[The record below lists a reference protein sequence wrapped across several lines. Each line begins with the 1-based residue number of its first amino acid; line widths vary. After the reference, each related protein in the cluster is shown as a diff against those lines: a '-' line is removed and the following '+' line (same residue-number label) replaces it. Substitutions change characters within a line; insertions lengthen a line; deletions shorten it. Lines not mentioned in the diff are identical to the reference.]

1 MFTGNRRDSHSD
13 AVFRGILH
21 AAHQRRNPLWRTEQE
36 TLCSTKTPHSQA
48 HAIGRPQGTTY
59 TSECCGAGGGT
70 VHVHVCLRK
79 RESFSMYSYWIC
91 GYNDWT
97 SIGEILETLSGFLT
111 GQCHTHPRLT
121 GKTYED
127 AIVPIKELLCDCKKS
142 LQIWIECDSKAQ
154 DLEPLLRL
162 RSFPQLWKS
171 KTQVSCFSS

>member
-21 AAHQRRNPLWRTEQE
+21 AAHQCRNPLWRTEQE
-36 TLCSTKTPHSQA
+36 TLLYENATFPSPCDQEATRNNIHQWVLR
-48 HAIGRPQGTTY
+48 GW
-59 TSECCGAGGGT
+59 GGT

-79 RESFSMYSYWIC
+79 RESSSMYSYWIC

-97 SIGEILETLSGFLT
+97 SIGEILETLPGFLT

-162 RSFPQLWKS
+162 RVFPQLWKS